1 MGLETVDYP
10 FYGALCQ
17 GKRGDSVLVS
27 WGMSDSPVGR
37 SILAGQVGLLC
48 YCEVRLGHEAKK
60 FLAVLCLL
68 GGIAKE

>member
-1 MGLETVDYP
+1 MS
-10 FYGALCQ
+10 F
-17 GKRGDSVLVS
+17 VS

-60 FLAVLCLL
+60 FLAVLCVGRTVKDDLHR
-68 GGIAKE
+68 IATGLPQTLVQQEF